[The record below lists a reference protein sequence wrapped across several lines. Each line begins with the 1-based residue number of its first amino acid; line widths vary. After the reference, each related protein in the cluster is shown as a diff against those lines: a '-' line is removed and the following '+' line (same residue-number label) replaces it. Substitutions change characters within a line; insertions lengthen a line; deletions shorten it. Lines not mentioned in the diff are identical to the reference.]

1 MHIHSHLPLLLLFH
15 ECEGVFYFL
24 RPVLLGQRIWNTLFL
39 LALSIGQGL
48 MVWLYS
54 VEYYARYFC
63 PKEVS
68 GSTNLTVGTYI
79 PPAAKVPFSGVG
91 WQATDR

>member
-68 GSTNLTVGTYI
+68 SSTNLTVAPNSVEYVRTYLRLQRS
-79 PPAAKVPFSGVG
+79 PLVV
-91 WQATDR
+91 